1 MKHHTTSHYDFNC
14 GPLSTEIDAAE
25 RRIRGVC
32 WVFLSKLF
40 NDPQCLSRT
49 WNIHSS
55 GKLTTIKLNVNF
67 SNFEYQLVSSS
78 VRPLSLEPLSIV
90 IPLSAAVAA

>member
-1 MKHHTTSHYDFNC
+1 MQQNDEL
-14 GPLSTEIDAAE
+14 G
-25 RRIRGVC
+25 GVC

-78 VRPLSLEPLSIV
+78 ERPWTLSIV